1 MAADD
6 GDVDVGDVE
15 ALGLLHFFF
24 FLPERGRERKRDI
37 LKKKDREKRRRMVKE
52 RKKTESKRT
61 TKKDQKIKQKS
72 KES

>member
-24 FLPERGRERKRDI
+24 LPERGRETKRDI